1 MKLRIIAGR
10 PYTPISS
17 VEVDQAERRMD
28 EPEEDVLAGMR
39 LLVVAVVVMMLAL
52 AAALIYRGL
61 P

>member
-1 MKLRIIAGR
+1 MKLRHVAGR

-28 EPEEDVLAGMR
+28 EPEEDVLAGAR
-39 LLVVAVVVMMLAL
+39 LLVAAVVLMLLAL